1 VRDIGRRLVASGSLA
16 RPDDIFMLRWHEID
30 ELLAGREMFA
40 GSVRDLV
47 RLRAQ
52 SHAAVSSHTP
62 PDSFSLPRGR
72 TWTSFD
78 QVPEFRRP
86 EVSDADTACVLR
98 GVAASSGRVTGR
110 AAVLA
115 DIGDAA
121 RLTGGDVLVT
131 RQTDPGWAPVFGL
144 ISGLVIERGGLLSH
158 GAVIAREFGV
168 PCVAGIPQATRR
180 IAHGA
185 IVTVD
190 GDAGVCTI
198 HDPCE
203 PTRTEP

>member
-1 VRDIGRRLVASGSLA
+1 
-16 RPDDIFMLRWHEID
+16 
-30 ELLAGREMFA
+30 MFA
-40 GSVRDLV
+40 GSVRDLIH
-47 RLRAQ
+47 LRTQ
-52 SHAAVSSHTP
+52 SHAALSSLTP
-62 PDSFSLPRGR
+62 PDSFSLPRGQ
-72 TWTSFD
+72 TWTSSH
-78 QVPEFRRP
+78 QMLEIPIP
-86 EVSDADTACVLR
+86 EVSDPDASRVLR

-115 DIGDAA
+115 DIGDAP

-168 PCVAGIPQATRR
+168 PCIAGVPQATLR
-180 IAHGA
+180 IGHGA

-190 GDAGVCTI
+190 GNAGVCTI
-198 HDPCE
+198 HDRLDT
-203 PTRTEP
+203 TRTEP